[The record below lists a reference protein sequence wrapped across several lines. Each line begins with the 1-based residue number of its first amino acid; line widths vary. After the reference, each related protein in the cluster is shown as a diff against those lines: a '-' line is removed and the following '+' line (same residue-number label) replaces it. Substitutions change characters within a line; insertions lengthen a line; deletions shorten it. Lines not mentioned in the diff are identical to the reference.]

1 MPVLSDPI
9 RFLKGV
15 GPEMARRLG
24 RLGIL
29 TVRDLLYHAP
39 IGYRDRRSLT
49 PIARL
54 TPGAEASVLA
64 TVVEAK
70 LQRRARGRR
79 DLTATLR
86 DESGLVRAVWFNQPF
101 RAPLL
106 TAGETYLFSGA
117 VQAYR
122 GVELHNA
129 EFEPAE
135 GEGTHVHTMRLAP
148 RYALTEGVT
157 ERWLRA
163 RIRDALDE
171 LPPVPDLIPES
182 WRARLDLPDLRG
194 ALEEAHFPETLEAAG
209 RATRRLAME
218 ELLSL
223 QIALQFAR
231 RRHRGR
237 LRARRLTAGD
247 ASMRSFVASLPFTLT
262 GAQSRALEAIASDLD
277 VEQPMRRLLL
287 GDVGSGKTVVALAA
301 AVRAAGAGVQTAL
314 LAPTSILAEQHA
326 VTAGRLLEPTGLR
339 AALLTAATPAAAR
352 KRIAAEVKS
361 GEIALLLG
369 THALLDQAIEF
380 RALGLVVVDEQHRF
394 GVRQRIALAEKGE
407 AGRGAHLLVL
417 TATPIPR
424 SLAMTLYGDLDL
436 TPIEERPPGRAPVT
450 TSFLDAADRAAVVGE
465 LVLEAQQGGSA
476 FVVYPVVE
484 ESETVDLKAATTM
497 AEELARVPALAKA
510 GVALVHGRLKAAD
523 RQAALERFRS
533 GAARILVATTV
544 IEVGLDIPEATLVLI
559 EHPERF
565 GLAQLHQLRG
575 RVGRADRPGRCILAG
590 TKAIGEV
597 ARNRLKAFRRI
608 EDGFRLA
615 EEDLRLRGPGEF
627 LGTAQHGFPE
637 LRIADPL
644 LHADLMEA
652 ARVLSSDLLDQ
663 GEREEG
669 EARLR
674 GWIEAHF
681 AGADRFLGSG

>member
-1 MPVLSDPI
+1 MPSLADPV

-15 GPEMARRLG
+15 GPEMARRLA

-29 TVRDLLYHAP
+29 TIRDLLYHAP

-54 TPGAEASVLA
+54 EPGAEASVLA
-64 TVVEAK
+64 TVVESR
-70 LQRRARGRR
+70 LERRARGRH
-79 DLTATLR
+79 DLAATLK
-86 DESGLVRAVWFNQPF
+86 DESGFLRAVWFNQPF

-106 TAGETYLFSGA
+106 APGERYLFTGA

-122 GVELHNA
+122 GIELHNA
-129 EFEPAE
+129 EFEPEELDGA
-135 GEGTHVHTMRLAP
+135 HVHTMRLAP

-163 RIRDALDE
+163 RMRDALDE
-171 LPPVPDLIPES
+171 LKPVADVIS
-182 WRARLDLPDLRG
+182 AAWRERLGLTDIAT
-194 ALEEAHFPETLEAAG
+194 ALEQVHFPPTSEDAVEA
-209 RATRRLAME
+209 RRRLAME

-223 QIALQFAR
+223 QVALQYAR
-231 RRHRGR
+231 RRHRGKLEAR
-237 LRARRLTAGD
+237 SLRAGAPAMQG
-247 ASMRSFVASLPFTLT
+247 FVTSLPFTPT
-262 GAQSRALEAIASDLD
+262 GAQTRALEAIAADLD
-277 VEQPMRRLLL
+277 AERPMRRLLL

-301 AVRAAGAGVQTAL
+301 AVRAAGAGHQTAL
-314 LAPTSILAEQHA
+314 LAPTAILAEQHGA
-326 VTAGRLLEPTGLR
+326 TAARFLEPAGLR
-339 AALLTAATPAAAR
+339 SALLTAGTPAADR
-352 KRIAAEVKS
+352 RRIASELQS
-361 GEIALLLG
+361 GEVALVLG
-369 THALLDQAIEF
+369 THALLDQALEF
-380 RALGLVVVDEQHRF
+380 RALGLVIVDEQHRF

-407 AGRGAHLLVL
+407 SGRAAHLLVL

-424 SLAMTLYGDLDL
+424 SLALTLYGDLDL
-436 TPIEERPPGRAPVT
+436 TLLDEKPPGRAPVT
-450 TSFLDAADRAAVVGE
+450 TSFLDAGDRSAVVGT
-465 LVLEAQQGGSA
+465 LVEEAAQGGSA

-484 ESETVDLKAATTM
+484 ESEAVDLKAATTM
-497 AEELARVPALAKA
+497 AAELARVPALAEA
-510 GVALVHGRLKAAD
+510 GVALVHGRLRAEE
-523 RQAALERFRS
+523 RRLALDRFRS

-590 TKAIGEV
+590 TKGMGEV
-597 ARNRLKAFRRI
+597 ARNRLRAFRRI

-615 EEDLRLRGPGEF
+615 EEDLKLRGPGEF

-637 LRIADPL
+637 LRVADPF

-652 ARVLSSDLLDQ
+652 AREISAELLDQ

-669 EARLR
+669 EARVR
-674 GWIEAHF
+674 GWIEARF

>member
-15 GPEMARRLG
+15 GPEMARRLN
-24 RLGIL
+24 RIGIL
-29 TVRDLLYHAP
+29 TIRDLLYHAP
-39 IGYRDRRSLT
+39 VGYRDRRSLT

-64 TVVEAK
+64 TVVEAR
-70 LQRRARGRR
+70 LMRRARGRR
-79 DLTATLR
+79 DLSATLR
-86 DESGLVRAVWFNQPF
+86 DDSGIVRAVWFNQPF

-106 TAGETYLFSGA
+106 TEGARYLFSGA

-135 GEGTHVHTMRLAP
+135 GDGAHLHTLRLAP

-163 RIRDALDE
+163 RMRDALDG
-171 LPPVPDLIPES
+171 LPSVPDLIADS
-182 WRARLDLPDLRG
+182 WRERLDLPDLG
-194 ALEEAHFPETLEAAG
+194 TALEEAHFPPTEIAAE
-209 RATRRLAME
+209 RARRRLAIE

-223 QIALQFAR
+223 QMALQFAR

-237 LRARRLTAGD
+237 LRARSLGGGSEA
-247 ASMRSFVASLPFTLT
+247 MRRFVASLPFTLT
-262 GAQSRALEAIASDLD
+262 GAQARALDAIAADLD
-277 VEQPMRRLLL
+277 AEQPMRRLLL
-287 GDVGSGKTVVALAA
+287 GDVGSGKTVVAMAA
-301 AVRAAGAGVQTAL
+301 AVRAAGAGAQAAF

-326 VTAGRLLEPTGLR
+326 ATAAPLFERAGLKVS
-339 AALLTAATPAAAR
+339 LLTAATPTKER
-352 KRIAAEVKS
+352 KRLAEELAS
-361 GEIALLLG
+361 GEISLLLG
-369 THALLDQAIEF
+369 THALLDQALEF
-380 RALGLVVVDEQHRF
+380 RALGLVIVDEQHRF

-407 AGRGAHLLVL
+407 AGRGAHLLVM

-424 SLAMTLYGDLDL
+424 SLAMTLYGDLDV
-436 TPIEERPPGRAPVT
+436 TPLDEKPPGRAPVT
-450 TSFLDAADRAAVVGE
+450 TSFLDAGDRSAVVGA
-465 LVLEAQQGGSA
+465 LVLEVEQGGSA

-484 ESETVDLKAATTM
+484 ESEAVDLKAATTM
-497 AEELARVPALAKA
+497 AETLARVPALAKA
-510 GVALVHGRLKAAD
+510 GVALVHGRLKAAERRD
-523 RQAALERFRS
+523 ALDRFRS
-533 GAARILVATTV
+533 GSARILVATTV
-544 IEVGLDIPEATLVLI
+544 IEVGLDIPQATLVLV

-590 TKAIGEV
+590 TKGMGEV
-597 ARNRLKAFRRI
+597 ARSRLKAFRRI
-608 EDGFRLA
+608 EDGFLLA

-637 LRIADPL
+637 LKVADPL

-652 ARVLSSDLLDQ
+652 ARTISSELLDQ

-669 EARLR
+669 EAKLR

-681 AGADRFLGSG
+681 AGAERLLGSG

>member
-1 MPVLSDPI
+1 MPVLSDPV

-15 GPEMARRLG
+15 GPEMARRLD

-29 TVRDLLYHAP
+29 TIRDLLYHVP
-39 IGYRDRRSLT
+39 TGYRDRRSLT
-49 PIARL
+49 PIAGL
-54 TPGAEASVLA
+54 KPGGEASVLA
-64 TVVEAK
+64 TVVGAK
-70 LQRRARGRR
+70 LERRARGRR

-86 DESGLVRAVWFNQPF
+86 DESGFVRAVWFNQPF

-106 TAGETYLFSGA
+106 AEGEKYLFSGL

-122 GVELHNA
+122 GMELHNA
-129 EFEPAE
+129 EFEPADADAA
-135 GEGTHVHTMRLAP
+135 HVHTMRLAP

-163 RIRDALDE
+163 RVRDALDG
-171 LPPVPDLIPES
+171 LPRVSDVVPAS
-182 WRARLDLPDLRG
+182 WRERLDLPELG
-194 ALEEAHFPETLEAAG
+194 TALVETHFPPANEAAE
-209 RATRRLAME
+209 RARRRLALE

-223 QIALQFAR
+223 QIALQYAR

-237 LRARRLTAGD
+237 LRARSFAAGE
-247 ASMRSFVASLPFTLT
+247 AAMRRFVGSLPFELT
-262 GAQSRALEAIASDLD
+262 GAQSRALEAIAADLD
-277 VEQPMRRLLL
+277 QEEPMRRLLL

-301 AVRAAGAGVQTAL
+301 ALRAAGAGLQTAF

-326 VTAGRLLEPTGLR
+326 ATAARLFEAVGLR
-339 AALLTAATPAAAR
+339 AGLLTAATKAAAR
-352 KRIAAEVKS
+352 TRLLADLAS
-361 GEIALLLG
+361 GEIALVLG
-369 THALLDQAIEF
+369 THALLDQALEF
-380 RALGLVVVDEQHRF
+380 RALGLVIVDEQHRF
-394 GVRQRIALAEKGE
+394 GVRQRIALGQKGE

-424 SLAMTLYGDLDL
+424 SLAMTIYGDLDL
-436 TPIEERPPGRAPVT
+436 TPLEEKPPGRAPVT
-450 TSFLDAADRAAVVGE
+450 TSFLDAGDRAAVVGT
-465 LVLEAQQGGSA
+465 LVAEAEAGGSA

-484 ESETVDLKAATTM
+484 ESEAVDLKAATTM

-510 GVALVHGRLKAAD
+510 GVALVHGRLKAPD
-523 RQAALERFRS
+523 RRDALDRFRS
-533 GAARILVATTV
+533 GEARILVATTV

-590 TKAIGEV
+590 TKAMGEI

-608 EDGFRLA
+608 DDGFRLA

-652 ARVLSSDLLDQ
+652 ARAISAELLDQ

-669 EARLR
+669 DDRLR
-674 GWIEAHF
+674 GWIETHF
-681 AGADRFLGSG
+681 AGAERFLGSG